1 MRMNLK
7 NLLWLFAAAI
17 CFASCSKEDIIEK
30 VAEIPEGKI
39 LVGTEIV
46 IDGVDQSDTRA
57 VSEAGYTTGDGL
69 YDKKDKVTVAAFANE
84 GYELVTF
91 YDKKDPNINLGASYT
106 LTVQEPRTF
115 KAEFARK
122 YTITVSA
129 NPTAGGTVAGGGTYR
144 GGKTCTLTAT
154 ANAGYVFDGWYE
166 GSTKV
171 SSDTNYSF
179 IVSSNRTITGKFK
192 IEGFI
197 IVGDYGYII
206 SPFGTLQIGNDNW
219 SLIAHG
225 NGRYVVIGTN
235 YGMATTSTNGAAWS
249 EPQQV
254 VGRDYNWYAI
264 AYGNNKFVVV
274 GYDGYS
280 STSTDGV
287 NWTTPKKIGTTS
299 DNWHAVTYANGKF
312 VALRAA
318 TPGSYGGAG
327 YISTSTDGINWTTP
341 KSVGTVEWY
350 GICYGNGKYVAVGG
364 KSSMVSSTDGINW
377 YRPFQIGDG
386 TFSWSDITYGNGIFV
401 AMGRGGY
408 IATSSDGVNWT
419 TPKEHEIK
427 YLSAISYANGEFV
440 VIGSKNNNMNYISTS
455 VNGVTWSIPKQV
467 KDENGQ
473 PLINIQLNGICAM
486 P

>member
-7 NLLWLFAAAI
+7 NLLWLLAAVI

-46 IDGVDQSDTRA
+46 IDGVVQSDTRA

-179 IVSSNRTITGKFK
+179 IVSSNRTIQGKFEDQRY
-192 IEGFI
+192 IF
-197 IVGDYGYII
+197 VGADRYII
-206 SPFGTLQIGNDNW
+206 SPTKAQQ
-219 SLIAHG
+219 
-225 NGRYVVIGTN
+225 VGTN
-235 YGMATTSTNGAAWS
+235 
-249 EPQQV
+249 
-254 VGRDYNWYAI
+254 NWYSI
-264 AYGNNKFVVV
+264 TYGNNKYVAV
-274 GYDGYS
+274 GMYGNVAYSADGINWTTKQIANADNSFSETNYCNGKFIAVGMLGCIAS
-280 STSTDGV
+280 STDGIYWTV
-287 NWTTPKKIGTTS
+287 KAVGTTYWNSITYGNGKYIAVGFHMNGLDLYGDIAYSIDGINWTVKTLGSGSWNSITYNNGKYVTVGAYGNIAYSSDGINWTTKTVGSSSWGSI
-299 DNWHAVTYANGKF
+299 TYGNGKYI
-312 VALRAA
+312 AMGAY
-318 TPGSYGGAG
+318 GSIAY
-327 YISTSTDGINWTTP
+327 STDGINWTT
-341 KSVGTVEWY
+341 KTVGSKTWRKLTYSNREFT
-350 GICYGNGKYVAVGG
+350 A
-364 KSSMVSSTDGINW
+364 
-377 YRPFQIGDG
+377 IGDG
-386 TFSWSDITYGNGIFV
+386 GFI
-401 AMGRGGY
+401 
-408 IATSSDGVNWT
+408 TSSIDGNNWT
-419 TPKEHEIK
+419 TPE
-427 YLSAISYANGEFV
+427 
-440 VIGSKNNNMNYISTS
+440 
-455 VNGVTWSIPKQV
+455 QV
-467 KDENGQ
+467 KNELGK
-473 PLINIQLNGICAM
+473 PLTVDLYGICVM
-486 P
+486 Q

>member
-7 NLLWLFAAAI
+7 NLLWLLAAVI

-46 IDGVDQSDTRA
+46 IDGVVQSDTRA

-179 IVSSNRTITGKFK
+179 IVSSNRTIQGKFTGSIQIEALVDVVSSSAYITNSFYLKSSKPVTMAITSICK
-192 IEGFI
+192 IVHEEYRE
-197 IVGDYGYII
+197 DYDGNEELIFSEVITAKLTIAAGRTESNKEEYT
-206 SPFGTLQIGNDNW
+206 SGGIGNRTQYYLSSKDHSSWNMKTF
-219 SLIAHG
+219 
-225 NGRYVVIGTN
+225 NGFTYKLSR
-235 YGMATTSTNGAAWS
+235 
-249 EPQQV
+249 
-254 VGRDYNWYAI
+254 
-264 AYGNNKFVVV
+264 
-274 GYDGYS
+274 
-280 STSTDGV
+280 
-287 NWTTPKKIGTTS
+287 
-299 DNWHAVTYANGKF
+299 DNWH
-312 VALRAA
+312 
-318 TPGSYGGAG
+318 
-327 YISTSTDGINWTTP
+327 
-341 KSVGTVEWY
+341 
-350 GICYGNGKYVAVGG
+350 
-364 KSSMVSSTDGINW
+364 
-377 YRPFQIGDG
+377 
-386 TFSWSDITYGNGIFV
+386 
-401 AMGRGGY
+401 
-408 IATSSDGVNWT
+408 
-419 TPKEHEIK
+419 
-427 YLSAISYANGEFV
+427 
-440 VIGSKNNNMNYISTS
+440 
-455 VNGVTWSIPKQV
+455 
-467 KDENGQ
+467 
-473 PLINIQLNGICAM
+473 
-486 P
+486 

>member
-7 NLLWLFAAAI
+7 NLLWLLAAVI

-46 IDGVDQSDTRA
+46 IDGVIQSDTRA

-91 YDKKDPNINLGASYT
+91 YDKKEPNINLGASYT

-179 IVSSNRTITGKFK
+179 IVSSNRTIQGKFAAPIIITINDRERK
-192 IEGFI
+192 SYYEGELCFADYIMRTI
-197 IVGDYGYII
+197 ICNSHTVILQVNASVSQTGVTPWSKTFEFKTGEAEKELTRVEHENHGSGDDAWWEDVDYKFLSFSLTID
-206 SPFGTLQIGNDNW
+206 GTKVVNSEIYNQLGGTDN
-219 SLIAHG
+219 LYYDQVQMD
-225 NGRYVVIGTN
+225 GR
-235 YGMATTSTNGAAWS
+235 
-249 EPQQV
+249 E
-254 VGRDYNWYAI
+254 
-264 AYGNNKFVVV
+264 F
-274 GYDGYS
+274 
-280 STSTDGV
+280 
-287 NWTTPKKIGTTS
+287 
-299 DNWHAVTYANGKF
+299 
-312 VALRAA
+312 
-318 TPGSYGGAG
+318 
-327 YISTSTDGINWTTP
+327 
-341 KSVGTVEWY
+341 TVS
-350 GICYGNGKYVAVGG
+350 G
-364 KSSMVSSTDGINW
+364 KS
-377 YRPFQIGDG
+377 F
-386 TFSWSDITYGNGIFV
+386 
-401 AMGRGGY
+401 
-408 IATSSDGVNWT
+408 
-419 TPKEHEIK
+419 KIK
-427 YLSAISYANGEFV
+427 
-440 VIGSKNNNMNYISTS
+440 VIRDLY
-455 VNGVTWSIPKQV
+455 
-467 KDENGQ
+467 
-473 PLINIQLNGICAM
+473 
-486 P
+486 

>member
-179 IVSSNRTITGKFK
+179 IVSSNRTIIGKFELLSVTFGCITGQYGNHYYFTIDRTLPFDVTISAG
-192 IEGFI
+192 IEGWSEDQSGNMHEEN
-197 IVGDYGYII
+197 VGG
-206 SPFGTLQIGNDNW
+206 
-219 SLIAHG
+219 
-225 NGRYVVIGTN
+225 VVILKAG
-235 YGMATTSTNGAAWS
+235 SLKS
-249 EPQQV
+249 ELL
-254 VGRDYNWYAI
+254 DLNTYFNETKADISIYI
-264 AYGNNKFVVV
+264 NNKIVIAW
-274 GYDGYS
+274 D
-280 STSTDGV
+280 T
-287 NWTTPKKIGTTS
+287 
-299 DNWHAVTYANGKF
+299 
-312 VALRAA
+312 
-318 TPGSYGGAG
+318 
-327 YISTSTDGINWTTP
+327 TTP
-341 KSVGTVEWY
+341 KS
-350 GICYGNGKYVAVGG
+350 
-364 KSSMVSSTDGINW
+364 SFPLSINYSYENKI
-377 YRPFQIGDG
+377 YRLVFP
-386 TFSWSDITYGNGIFV
+386 DIWG
-401 AMGRGGY
+401 
-408 IATSSDGVNWT
+408 
-419 TPKEHEIK
+419 
-427 YLSAISYANGEFV
+427 
-440 VIGSKNNNMNYISTS
+440 
-455 VNGVTWSIPKQV
+455 
-467 KDENGQ
+467 
-473 PLINIQLNGICAM
+473 
-486 P
+486 